1 MLKMK
6 KKIVFRFNLILLLS
20 LVVSFISRT
29 SAQGFEDYNIS
40 FDLTSLKQED
50 NSRLLK
56 LEFSGTN
63 TNDKK
68 DVIAVVDAEVSFYN
82 ILEDQEILL
91 GKSKTNK
98 EGIISFIVPKSQKYL
113 KDSDGYITVVA
124 RFEGNKVLDP
134 QESEL
139 MFKDLFLEIVLNSE
153 DSIRTVKVNAYTL
166 NNDGA
171 KEDVESLDI
180 VIGVKGMLSKL
191 VLDENTLEG
200 GTYEYELPEDIHGNS
215 MGDLTLF
222 VKVDEHADY
231 GNVISTTLVKDTY
244 AINKI
249 KPEKNKLWTDAAPI
263 WMYVVLTILLVGVW
277 SNYLYSIFNLIKI
290 SKLGK
295 S

>member
-1 MLKMK
+1 MK

-191 VLDENTLEG
+191 VLDENALEG

>member
-1 MLKMK
+1 MK
-6 KKIVFRFNLILLLS
+6 KNIIFRFNLILL
-20 LVVSFISRT
+20 VSIVISVLLQT
-29 SAQGFEDYNIS
+29 AAQGLEDYNIS
-40 FDLTSLKQED
+40 FDLTSIKQDD

-63 TNDKK
+63 VNDKK
-68 DVIAVVDAEVSFYN
+68 DVVAVVDAEVSFYN
-82 ILEDQEILL
+82 KLEDQEVLL

-124 RFEGNKVLDP
+124 RFEGNKSIDP

-139 MFKDLFLEIVLNSE
+139 MFKDLFLEIALNSE
-153 DSIRTVKVNAYTL
+153 DSIRTVTVNAYTMK
-166 NNDGA
+166 NDGT

-200 GTYEYELPEDIHGNS
+200 GQYEYELPGDIHGNS
-215 MGDLTLF
+215 MGELTLF
-222 VKVDEHADY
+222 VKVDDNADF
-231 GNVISTTLVKDTY
+231 GSVISTTKVKDTF
-244 AINKI
+244 AMNKI

-263 WMYVVLTILLVGVW
+263 WMYVVLTLLLVGVW
-277 SNYLYSIFNLIKI
+277 SNYLFSIFNIIKI
-290 SKLGK
+290 YRLGK

>member
-1 MLKMK
+1 MK
-6 KKIVFRFNLILLLS
+6 KNIIFRFNLILLVS
-20 LVVSFISRT
+20 IVVSVLLQT
-29 SAQGFEDYNIS
+29 AAQGLEDYNIS
-40 FDLTSLKQED
+40 FDLTSIKQED

-63 TNDKK
+63 VKNKK
-68 DVIAVVDAEVSFYN
+68 DVVAVVDAEVSFYN
-82 ILEDQEILL
+82 KLEDQELLL

-124 RFEGNKVLDP
+124 RFEGNKYFDP

-139 MFKDLFLEIVLNSE
+139 MFKDLFLEIALNSE
-153 DSIRTVKVNAYTL
+153 DSIRTITVNAYTL
-166 NNDGA
+166 KNDGT

-180 VIGVKGMLSKL
+180 AIGVKGMLSKL

-200 GTYEYELPEDIHGNS
+200 GQYEYELPDDIHGNS
-215 MGDLTLF
+215 MGELTLF
-222 VKVDEHADY
+222 VNVDENADF
-231 GNVISTTLVKDTY
+231 GSVISTTKVKDTF
-244 AINKI
+244 AMNKI

-263 WMYVVLTILLVGVW
+263 WMYVVLTLLLVGVW
-277 SNYLYSIFNLIKI
+277 SNYLFSIFNIIKI
-290 SKLGK
+290 YRLGK

>member
-1 MLKMK
+1 MK

-98 EGIISFIVPKSQKYL
+98 EGVISFIVPKSQKYL

-191 VLDENTLEG
+191 VLDENALEG

>member
-1 MLKMK
+1 MK

-29 SAQGFEDYNIS
+29 SAQRFEDYNIS

>member
-1 MLKMK
+1 MK

-98 EGIISFIVPKSQKYL
+98 EGVISFIVPKSQKYL

>member
-1 MLKMK
+1 MK

>member
-1 MLKMK
+1 MK
-6 KKIVFRFNLILLLS
+6 NKILFRINLLLFLS
-20 LVVSFISRT
+20 FVFGFISRAG
-29 SAQGFEDYNIS
+29 AQGLEDYDIS
-40 FDLTSLKQED
+40 FDLTSVKQED

-63 TNDKK
+63 TNNKK

-82 ILEDQEILL
+82 ILDDQEVFL

-98 EGIISFIVPKSQKYL
+98 EGIISFIIPKSQKYL
-113 KDSDGYITVVA
+113 RDSDGYITVVA

-139 MFKDLFLEIVLNSE
+139 MFKDLFLEINLDSK
-153 DSIRTVKVNAYTL
+153 DSIRTVKVNAFTL
-166 NNDGA
+166 NTDGA
-171 KEDVESLDI
+171 KENVESLDI
-180 VIGVKGMLSKL
+180 VVGVKGMLSKL
-191 VLDENTLEG
+191 VLDENTMEG
-200 GTYEYELPEDIHGNS
+200 GYYEYELPADIHGNA
-215 MGDLTLF
+215 MGELTLF
-222 VKVDEHADY
+222 VKVDDHADY
-231 GNVISTTLVKDTY
+231 GNVISSTTIKDTY

-277 SNYLYSIFNLIKI
+277 SNYLFSIFNLIKI
-290 SKLGK
+290 RKLGK